1 MGRRG
6 EQMGLTIERKRGG
19 DEINFLTFIIEFL
32 ISVSQ
37 EGFLGLGADWFPVY
51 LHYNKQYYCIIS

>member
-37 EGFLGLGADWFPVY
+37 EGFQGWALTGFR
-51 LHYNKQYYCIIS
+51 YYTQIK

>member
-1 MGRRG
+1 MQSTYGEKGGADGFNNSKKGGR
-6 EQMGLTIERKRGG
+6 

-37 EGFLGLGADWFPVY
+37 EGFLGVGADWFPVY
-51 LHYNKQYYCIIS
+51 LH